1 MTDNP
6 FLSQT
11 IKRDARDL
19 AKQRS
24 RSALD
29 ESRSAESSN
38 AFSEKSQRSFSNNER
53 GSEDLIDMMEKGAFD

>member
-1 MTDNP
+1 MSDNP

-29 ESRSAESSN
+29 ESRSAESSK
-38 AFSEKSQRSFSNNER
+38 AFSKESQRSFSNNER